1 MKTWQ
6 SALLLV
12 VCCAIVA
19 CTAVKPQSDASAE
32 RGERSV
38 LTQAAPSESLLAY
51 YAGLRRLSGAE
62 LAKETQ
68 VARQAFTKDKS
79 DWLRL
84 RLALLLSTPNN
95 NARDTE
101 RALGL
106 LDPLTRDGPSDTSAR
121 NFALVLR
128 ALIGLRK
135 DVEAL
140 QTVNKKL
147 KEDLNDEQ
155 QRTQVLQ
162 QKLNTLQAIE
172 KRTID
177 RDKASYPA
185 KDK

>member
-6 SALLLV
+6 PALLLV

-32 RGERSV
+32 RGERPVSTPV
-38 LTQAAPSESLLAY
+38 TPSESLLAY
-51 YAGLRRLSGAE
+51 YAGLRKLSGAE

-68 VARQAFTKDKS
+68 VVRQAFAKDKS

-95 NARDTE
+95 DARDTE
-101 RALGL
+101 RSGAL
-106 LDPLTRDGPSDTSAR
+106 LDPLMKGPSDTSAR

-140 QTVNKKL
+140 QAVNKKL